1 MGATMC
7 LTACGKSE
15 APEHD
20 HVWNDGE
27 ITTESTCQKEGVK
40 TYTCTVE
47 GCGQTKTEPVGKKE
61 HSWDS
66 GEVTTPAKCDAE
78 GEKTYKCTNEGCTAT
93 KTEHIDKIAHSWKD
107 GEIIKAPDFLNKGS
121 MQRVCGECQ
130 TATTVELPAA
140 AGFGAQFYG
149 DLAEAN
155 NWQYGYASTYDPQT
169 GDVDFVRL
177 TEVSG
182 GVWKNGDIEIS
193 KGRILSGGESKA
205 VVAYTFT
212 EPLTQKMQTNVEI
225 SFTGDEANT
234 ALNAHLMAKDA
245 TGALK
250 TFELNSAGKKDWTYK
265 TEEPIDIA
273 RNVTVWLVFENVGQ
287 GKAGGALS
295 VTLTAPCVHVWNDG
309 SVKTPATCQATGVME
324 YSCLNCS
331 AKYEG
336 EIQKAPHNWDSG
348 VVEDK
353 PTETKEGLKKFTCQ
367 NEGCNETKTEK
378 IPKLAPS
385 TFSGADFTD
394 DFSLTSQPNWKY
406 GYTDNYNYGSN
417 TFTFKEGSPLED
429 KWTDN
434 KDIEIKSDWVRTETE
449 GADIVIRYIMP
460 ETREINIA
468 LTFSGTNDN
477 TRVAGRLL
485 IQKPDGSLADDGYK
499 FVDGC
504 TASKDWSYTLN
515 GVTVEKGNFTSV
527 VLHNEGTGYGQG
539 HFSMKLTATGAAP
552 TETEIANFAND
563 FELTEDGLF
572 NGWEVGTINFHFP
585 DQDPEHPETFDF
597 TKITGH
603 NTGNDGYYNADPE
616 TEIKAGSLKA
626 NGMIG
631 FAYHFSAADKVT
643 VNFTING
650 AENSKW
656 SIRWGLKDE
665 NGAIKTNDGKA
676 SWGGDGKD
684 VTLTQ
689 TLDVAAGDV
698 FYVLVNKESDVT
710 EATFTFTITGK
721 AAQQPE
727 PENVITNFNEDF
739 AGTLAGTSNWE
750 VGVVDYKFPEETF
763 TFTKITNKN
772 DGGDAFTDNTG
783 ENWKE
788 IKGDWAAIN
797 GMVAFKYTF
806 DNAVNAHVN
815 FQIKGTG
822 SNQYNIRWAI
832 TDSEGNVKNDGNKP
846 AWVDGG
852 NDVTLDTD
860 VTAAA
865 GDIFYIFIE
874 RNADIDGDQCTYSL
888 VITGEKAQQPS
899 TSTVVSDF
907 HDDFHDNT
915 VTESNWEYGSADYG
929 WDGNH
934 SIKANDGNT
943 ESFDYIKSETYDSA
957 NGAWT
962 ADGVEIKADWIKFEK
977 NAVILYKAPAGGEAD
992 FHITFKGEDGKN
1004 TWSAVRIII
1013 TDGNNNFKGREEI
1026 WDGKNASQYDKTFSK
1041 TLAAGDKVYF
1051 IFFSEGTNDSGV
1063 ATDNNYGHLTLTVT
1077 YKAA

>member
-1 MGATMC
+1 MGATVC
-7 LTACGKSE
+7 LTACGKNE

-66 GEVTTPAKCDAE
+66 GEITAPAKCDAE
-78 GEKTYKCTNEGCTAT
+78 GEKTYKCQNEGCTAT
-93 KTEHIDKIAHSWKD
+93 KTEPIDKIAHSWKD
-107 GEIIKAPDFLNKGS
+107 GEIIKAPDFLDKGS
-121 MQRVCGECQ
+121 MQRVCVECQ
-130 TATTVELPAA
+130 TTTTVELPAA
-140 AGFGAQFYG
+140 ADFGAQFYD

-155 NWQYGYASTYDPQT
+155 NWQYGYASAYDPQT
-169 GDVDFVRL
+169 GDIDFVRL

-182 GVWKNGDIEIS
+182 GVWKNGDVEIS
-193 KGRILSGGESKA
+193 KGHILTGDGNA

-287 GKAGGALS
+287 GKAGGELS

-336 EIQKAPHNWDSG
+336 EIQKAPHNWNDG
-348 VVEDK
+348 VVEK
-353 PTETKEGLKKFTCQ
+353 EPTETEEGLKKFTCQ
-367 NEGCNETKTEK
+367 NDGCNETKTET

-385 TFSGADFTD
+385 TFNGADFTA
-394 DFSLTSQPNWKY
+394 DFSTTSQPNWKY
-406 GYTDNYNYGSN
+406 GYTDNYNYDSN

-434 KDIEIKSDWVRTETE
+434 KDIEIKRDYIRTETE

-468 LTFSGTNDN
+468 LTFSGTETV

-515 GVTVEKGNFTSV
+515 GVTVEKGSFVSV
-527 VLHNEGTGYGQG
+527 VLHNEGKGYGQG

-552 TETEIANFAND
+552 TETEIANFFENFGNEDVWVYGYSTDYQWDTNNFTFNKLTADVEGNYTSIDGDNKLEIKKD
-563 FELTEDGLF
+563 FVNSEYGGRDLAIGYKVPAGQSKLNVNVDFAGDSAETQIAPRILVVRGGATQSAQFFGECENKQNWNITHEVNVAEGDIVYVILF
-572 NGWEVGTINFHFP
+572 PKADTGYKHGKLQITIN
-585 DQDPEHPETFDF
+585 
-597 TKITGH
+597 
-603 NTGNDGYYNADPE
+603 
-616 TEIKAGSLKA
+616 
-626 NGMIG
+626 
-631 FAYHFSAADKVT
+631 
-643 VNFTING
+643 
-650 AENSKW
+650 
-656 SIRWGLKDE
+656 
-665 NGAIKTNDGKA
+665 
-676 SWGGDGKD
+676 
-684 VTLTQ
+684 
-689 TLDVAAGDV
+689 
-698 FYVLVNKESDVT
+698 
-710 EATFTFTITGK
+710 GK

-772 DGGDAFTDNTG
+772 AGGDAFTDNTG
-783 ENWKE
+783 EQWKE

-846 AWVDGG
+846 AWVGGG
-852 NDVTLDTD
+852 NEVTLDTD

-888 VITGEKAQQPS
+888 VITGEKAQQPAEP
-899 TSTVVSDF
+899 TETEIANF

-915 VTESNWEYGSADYG
+915 VTESNWEYGSANYG

-934 SIKANDGNT
+934 SIKANAENG

-957 NGAWT
+957 NSAWT
-962 ADGVEIKADWIKFEK
+962 AEGVEIKADWIKFER

-992 FHITFKGEDGKN
+992 FHIAFKGEDGKN